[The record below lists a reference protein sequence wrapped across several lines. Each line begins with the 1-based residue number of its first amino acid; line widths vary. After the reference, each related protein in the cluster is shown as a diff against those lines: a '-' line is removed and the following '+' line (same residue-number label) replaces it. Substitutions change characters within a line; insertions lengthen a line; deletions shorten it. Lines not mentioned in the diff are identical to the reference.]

1 MLRRPGTT
9 KLVTIIA
16 VRKLK
21 TMRLELDPL
30 YVGDRLITLT
40 LEPVGDD
47 KVRINTHAWE
57 NPLVILR
64 DEALEVLALDKRL
77 YLCRGE
83 RPAAYLNLDLTGLE
97 DAGYGP
103 VTK

>member
-1 MLRRPGTT
+1 MRRITSTT
-9 KLVTIIA
+9 AKLLPPA
-16 VRKLK
+16 L
-21 TMRLELDPL
+21 TMQLDLDPL
-30 YVGDRLITLT
+30 YVGDKLVTIT

-47 KVRINTHAWE
+47 KVRINTHAWD
-57 NPLVILR
+57 NPKVILAH
-64 DEALEVLALDKRL
+64 EALEVLALGKRL

-83 RPAAYLNLDLTGLE
+83 RPAAYLNLDMTGLT